1 MSTPKK
7 KTPKKKSPLSAN
19 QKAINKAVGK
29 YAKSVK
35 RLTDKEF
42 DDNLFLVGT
51 AERKSPTVAELTE
64 ATDRLRWVNGWGAM
78 EIKVHANA
86 RAKGFWDKERND
98 GEALALIHSE
108 VSEALEALREGNP
121 PSQKAP
127 GFSCVEEECADV
139 LIRMMDLAAGR
150 GWDVAGA
157 LLAKIQCNAGRP
169 AMHGK
174 EF

>member
-7 KTPKKKSPLSAN
+7 KAPKKKNPLSAN
-19 QKAINKAVGK
+19 QKAINKAVRK
-29 YAKSVK
+29 YAKSVEH
-35 RLTDKEF
+35 LTNKEVE
-42 DDNLFLVGT
+42 DNPFLSGT
-51 AERKSPTVAELTE
+51 VKFNSPTPAEFQE

-86 RAKGFWDKERND
+86 KEKGFWDKDRND
-98 GEALALIHSE
+98 GEALALVHSE

-121 PSQKAP
+121 PSVKAP
-127 GFSCVEEECADV
+127 WLSCVEEELADV
-139 LIRMMDLAAGR
+139 VIRIMDLAAGK

-157 LLAKIQCNAGRP
+157 LLAKIKHNAGRP